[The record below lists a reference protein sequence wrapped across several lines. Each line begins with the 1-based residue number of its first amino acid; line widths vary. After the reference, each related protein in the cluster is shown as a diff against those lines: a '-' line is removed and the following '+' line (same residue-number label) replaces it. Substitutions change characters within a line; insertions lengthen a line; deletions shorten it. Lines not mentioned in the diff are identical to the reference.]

1 MLHRRA
7 ILQAGVGLVAAAALG
22 GPRRTTAQGDPVWDR
37 MMREKKL
44 RVHAVQF
51 PPQTHRDQEGGE
63 WKGFDADYF
72 REIAKRLGVE
82 LEVVWTTTAAMI
94 PTLTSGRSDM
104 GVALYRTPERE
115 KVVDF
120 TIPYKWV
127 GDHVI
132 VHAEDKQ
139 TTSLETLKGKV
150 IGAPRGTAE
159 ELAARKIQEA
169 GFAKEVR
176 VHDSVDAMFRDLN
189 AKRVDAIVYQTIYFQ
204 WVLTQNPDLK
214 GRLAFEVEPKFFG
227 RTERSPSQF
236 PVHKGASRLIEAVNK
251 IIVEMREGGETARIF
266 GRYGITEPSVWT
278 PPR

>member
-1 MLHRRA
+1 MVNRRA
-7 ILQAGVGLVAAAALG
+7 VLQAGVGLVAAAALG
-22 GPRRTTAQGDPVWDR
+22 HPRAATGQGDPVWDR
-37 MMREKKL
+37 IMREKKL

-63 WKGFDADYF
+63 WKGFDADYY
-72 REIAKRLGVE
+72 REIARRLGVE

-132 VHAEDKQ
+132 VHTDDKQ

-159 ELAARKIQEA
+159 ELAARQIQEA

-204 WVLTQNPDLK
+204 WVLAQNPDMK

-236 PVHKGASRLIEAVNK
+236 PVHKGAARLIEAVNK
-251 IIVEMREGGETARIF
+251 IIVEMRDSGETAKIF

>member
-1 MLHRRA
+1 MVQRRVVLRAGIGLFAAVLAGRSHEA
-7 ILQAGVGLVAAAALG
+7 IGQ
-22 GPRRTTAQGDPVWDR
+22 TDPVWDR
-37 MMREKKL
+37 LTREKKL

-51 PPQTHRDQEGGE
+51 PPQTYRDQEGGE
-63 WKGFDADYF
+63 WKGFDADVF
-72 REIAKRLGVE
+72 RYVARRLGVE

-120 TIPYKWV
+120 TMPYKWV

-132 VHAEDKQ
+132 VHADDRE

-159 ELAARKIQEA
+159 ELAARKIQESGYA
-169 GFAKEVR
+169 RDVR
-176 VHDSVDAMFRDLN
+176 VHDTVDAMFRDLN

-214 GRLAFEVEPKFFG
+214 GRLAFEVDPKFFG

-236 PVHKGASRLIEAVNK
+236 PVRKGAARLTEAVIK
-251 IIVEMREGGETARIF
+251 IIVDMRE
-266 GRYGITEPSVWT
+266 
-278 PPR
+278 

>member
-1 MLHRRA
+1 VLRA
-7 ILQAGVGLVAAAALG
+7 GLGLAATAAAGRVAPAFG
-22 GPRRTTAQGDPVWDR
+22 QDDPAWDR
-37 MMREKKL
+37 IVREKNL

-51 PPQTHRDQEGGE
+51 PPQTYRDQEGGE

-132 VHAEDKQ
+132 VHADDTR
-139 TTSLETLKGKV
+139 TTSLDALKGKV

-159 ELAARKIQEA
+159 ELAARQIQAA
-169 GFAKEVR
+169 GFAREVR

-236 PVHKGASRLIEAVNK
+236 PVHKGATRLIEAVNK
-251 IIVEMREGGETARIF
+251 IIVEMRESGEAARIF
-266 GRYGITEPSVWT
+266 GRYGITEASVWT